1 MQISVKNSV
10 MAALAAAGAVAGV
23 SAHAANVVIT
33 SPTTGTGS
41 QLVFWVTNT
50 ANNTTFADV
59 LTQTVGT
66 MFTPP
71 GTGVAGVVN
80 TYNGDANFSLAIGT
94 DSNLVSFLNTPG
106 GSFTWGITAGSSLG
120 TGPGSNIM
128 IVTGSGATAGSATT
142 GILKTALPGVIGGA
156 GWAGDVTALQN
167 QAVDGS
173 GFNATLQGV
182 IGTSLSK
189 SLTSI
194 DYYGVYANQAQLAL
208 NQSSS
213 LYAITQQSGQ
223 TDGTSFNLGT
233 AMLTG
238 SGATLDLVFTGNGGT
253 TPVPL
258 PAAVWLLGS
267 GLLGLAGVGRRRAV
281 KTQAA

>member
-1 MQISVKNSV
+1 MQISVKNAV
-10 MAALAAAGAVAGV
+10 LAALAVAGAVAGV
-23 SAHAANVVIT
+23 SAHAQNVTIT

-41 QLVFWVTNT
+41 QLVFWITDT

-59 LTQTVGT
+59 LTQTVGS

-71 GTGVAGVVN
+71 GTGAAGVVN
-80 TYNGDANFSLAIGT
+80 TYNGDANFNLAIGT
-94 DSNLVSFLNTPG
+94 DSNLVSFLNQAG
-106 GSFTWGITAGSSLG
+106 GTFTWGITAGSSVG

-142 GILKTALPGVIGGA
+142 SILKTSLPGAIGGA
-156 GWAGDVTALQN
+156 GWAGDVLNLQTSPL
-167 QAVDGS
+167 DGS

-182 IGTSLSK
+182 IGTPTSK

-194 DYYGVYANQAQLAL
+194 DYYGAYANQAGLL
-208 NQSSS
+208 LSQSSS

-223 TDGTSFNLGT
+223 TNGTSFNLGT

-238 SGATLDLVFTGNGGT
+238 SGATLDLVFTGNGGS

-281 KTQAA
+281 KTQAV

>member
-1 MQISVKNSV
+1 MEISVKNSV
-10 MAALAAAGAVAGV
+10 IAALAVAGAVVGV
-23 SAHAANVVIT
+23 SAHAQNVTIT
-33 SPTTGTGS
+33 SPTAGPSS

-50 ANNTTFADV
+50 TNNTTFADV
-59 LTQTVGT
+59 LTHTVGS

-71 GTGVAGVVN
+71 GTGLAGVVN
-80 TYNGDANFSLAIGT
+80 TYNGDSNFSLAIGG
-94 DSNLVSFLNTPG
+94 DSNLVSFLNTAG

-128 IVTGSGATAGSATT
+128 MVTGSGPTADAASTS
-142 GILKTALPGVIGGA
+142 ILKSSLPGAIGGA
-156 GWAGDVTALQN
+156 GWAGDVLNLQTSPL
-167 QAVDGS
+167 DGS

-182 IGTSLSK
+182 IGTPTSK
-189 SLTSI
+189 SLTGI
-194 DYYGVYANQAQLAL
+194 DYYGAYANQAGLL
-208 NQSSS
+208 LTQSST
-213 LYAITQQSGQ
+213 LYAITQQAGQ
-223 TDGTSFNLGT
+223 SNGTSFNIGSVK
-233 AMLTG
+233 LTG

-281 KTQAA
+281 KTEAA

>member
-10 MAALAAAGAVAGV
+10 MAALAVAGALAGV
-23 SAHAANVVIT
+23 SANAANVTIT
-33 SPTTGTGS
+33 APTSGPGS
-41 QLVFWVTNT
+41 QLVFWVTNLT
-50 ANNTTFADV
+50 NNTTFADV

-66 MFTPP
+66 LFTPP
-71 GTGVAGVVN
+71 GTGAAGVVN
-80 TYNGDANFSLAIGT
+80 TYNGDSNFSLGIGA
-94 DSNLVSFLNTPG
+94 DSNLVSFLATPG

-128 IVTGSGATAGSATT
+128 IVTGSGATADAATT
-142 GILKTALPGVIGGA
+142 GILKTSLPGAIQSA
-156 GWAGDVTALQN
+156 GWTGDVLNLQTSPL
-167 QAVDGS
+167 DGS
-173 GFNATLQGV
+173 GFNATLQGI

-194 DYYGVYANQAQLAL
+194 DYYGAYQNQSGLL
-208 NQSSS
+208 LSQSSS

-223 TDGTSFNLGT
+223 TNGTSFNLGT
-233 AMLTG
+233 AKLTG
-238 SGATLDLVFTGNGGT
+238 SGASLDLVFTGNGS